1 MSLSSHPIRP
11 VERPLP
17 LRQTVYDALVE
28 LIVSGT
34 LQPGRHLVEAELARQ
49 LGVSR
54 QPIRESLHRL
64 QAEGWVELRP
74 GQGAFVHTPTEQE
87 VDQLLDVR
95 GLLEGE
101 AARLAAVS
109 STPEDVARLRELW
122 REGVAALDIDDPDRL
137 VAANAA
143 FHAQVTSMAGNVVLA
158 ELAGLVD
165 RRVRWYYGRVAR
177 TRGHESWEEHGAL
190 VDAIAAGD
198 GAAAAGIARRHSDR
212 TKQTYL
218 ARAEVSSPG
227 SAPPAA
233 PSSAS

>member
-1 MSLSSHPIRP
+1 MTLPSHPIRP
-11 VERPLP
+11 VQRPLP

-28 LIVSGT
+28 LIIAGA
-34 LQPGRHLVEAELARQ
+34 LQPGQHLVEAELARQ

-64 QAEGWVELRP
+64 QAEGWVDLRP

-101 AARLAAVS
+101 AARLAAIGAK
-109 STPEDVARLRELW
+109 PDDAARLRELW
-122 REGVAALDIDDPDRL
+122 RAGITALDDDADGDDPDAL

-143 FHAQVTSMAGNVVLA
+143 FHAQVTSMSGNVVLA

-165 RRVRWYYGRVAR
+165 RRVRWYYGRVVR
-177 TRGHESWEEHGAL
+177 TRGHESWQEHGAL
-190 VDAIAAGD
+190 VDAIEAGD
-198 GAAAAGIARRHSDR
+198 GEAAATIARHHSDR
-212 TKQTYL
+212 TKHAYL
-218 ARAEVSSPG
+218 ARDAVS
-227 SAPPAA
+227 
-233 PSSAS
+233 

>member
-1 MSLSSHPIRP
+1 MTLPRHPIRP

-28 LIVSGT
+28 LIVGGT
-34 LQPGRHLVEAELARQ
+34 LQPGQHLVEAELARQ

-101 AARLAAVS
+101 AARLAATAA
-109 STPEDVARLRELW
+109 TPEDVDRLRDLW
-122 REGVAALDIDDPDRL
+122 REGVAALDVDPDVDDDPDRL

-143 FHAQVTSMAGNVVLA
+143 FHAQVTSLAGNVVLA

-165 RRVRWYYGRVAR
+165 RRVRWYYGRVVR
-177 TRGHESWEEHGAL
+177 TRGHESWQEHGAL
-190 VDAIAAGD
+190 VDAIAASD
-198 GAAAAGIARRHSDR
+198 GAAAAEIARRHSDR
-212 TKQTYL
+212 TKHAYL
-218 ARAEVSSPG
+218 VRDGIPS
-227 SAPPAA
+227 
-233 PSSAS
+233 PSSASP

>member
-1 MSLSSHPIRP
+1 MTLPRHPIRP

-34 LQPGRHLVEAELARQ
+34 LQPGQHLVEAELARQ

-87 VDQLLDVR
+87 VDQLLEVR

-101 AARLAAVS
+101 AARLAAS
-109 STPEDVARLRELW
+109 AATPEDVARLRDLW
-122 REGVAALDIDDPDRL
+122 REGVAALDSDDDPDRL

-143 FHAQVTSMAGNVVLA
+143 FHAHVTSLAGNVVLA
-158 ELAGLVD
+158 ELAELVD
-165 RRVRWYYGRVAR
+165 RRVRWYYGRVVS
-177 TRGHESWEEHGAL
+177 TRGHESWHEHGAL

-198 GAAAAGIARRHSDR
+198 GVAAAETARQHSDR
-212 TKQTYL
+212 TKYAYHERVTDAQSG
-218 ARAEVSSPG
+218 AQ
-227 SAPPAA
+227 
-233 PSSAS
+233 

>member
-1 MSLSSHPIRP
+1 MTLPRHPIRP

-28 LIVSGT
+28 LIVGGT
-34 LQPGRHLVEAELARQ
+34 LQPGQHLVEAELARQ

-101 AARLAAVS
+101 SARLAATQA
-109 STPEDVARLRELW
+109 TPEDVARLRDLW
-122 REGVAALDIDDPDRL
+122 REGVAALDVEDDPDLL
-137 VAANAA
+137 VGANAA
-143 FHAQVTSMAGNVVLA
+143 FHAHVTSMSGNVVLA

-165 RRVRWYYGRVAR
+165 RRVRWYYGRVVR
-177 TRGHESWEEHGAL
+177 TRGQESWQEHGAL

-198 GAAAAGIARRHSDR
+198 GAAAAEIARHHSDR
-212 TKQTYL
+212 TKHAYL
-218 ARAEVSSPG
+218 TRDGASSSPT
-227 SAPPAA
+227 S
-233 PSSAS
+233 

>member
-1 MSLSSHPIRP
+1 MTLPRHPIRP

-34 LQPGRHLVEAELARQ
+34 LQPGQHLVEAELARQ

-95 GLLEGE
+95 GVLEGE
-101 AARLAAVS
+101 AARLAATS
-109 STPEDVARLRELW
+109 ATPEDVARLRDLW
-122 REGVAALDIDDPDRL
+122 REGVAALDVDDDPDRL
-137 VAANAA
+137 VTANAA
-143 FHAQVTSMAGNVVLA
+143 FHAHVTSMAGNVVLA

-165 RRVRWYYGRVAR
+165 RRVRWYYGRVVR
-177 TRGHESWEEHGAL
+177 TRGHESWQEHGAL

-198 GAAAAGIARRHSDR
+198 GIAAAEIARHHSDR
-212 TKQTYL
+212 TKQAYL
-218 ARAEVSSPG
+218 VRDGDPAP
-227 SAPPAA
+227 SAS
-233 PSSAS
+233 SSASPPS

>member
-1 MSLSSHPIRP
+1 M
-11 VERPLP
+11 P

-34 LQPGRHLVEAELARQ
+34 LQPGQHLVEAELARQ

-101 AARLAAVS
+101 AARLAAAAA
-109 STPEDVARLRELW
+109 TPEDVATLRDLW
-122 REGVAALDIDDPDRL
+122 REGVAALDSDDDPDRL

-143 FHAQVTSMAGNVVLA
+143 FHAHVTSLAGNVVLA
-158 ELAGLVD
+158 ELAELVD
-165 RRVRWYYGRVAR
+165 RRVRWYYGRVVS
-177 TRGHESWEEHGAL
+177 TRGHESWHEHGAL

-198 GAAAAGIARRHSDR
+198 GAAAAETARQHSDR
-212 TKQTYL
+212 TKCAYHERVTDS
-218 ARAEVSSPG
+218 RPG
-227 SAPPAA
+227 AQ
-233 PSSAS
+233 

>member
-1 MSLSSHPIRP
+1 MTVPSHPIRP

-34 LQPGRHLVEAELARQ
+34 LQPGQHLVEAELARQ

-101 AARLAAVS
+101 AARLAAGAA
-109 STPEDVARLRELW
+109 TPDDVESLRRLW
-122 REGVAALDIDDPDRL
+122 NEGTDALDADDHDRL
-137 VAANAA
+137 VDANAA

-165 RRVRWYYGRVAR
+165 RRVRWYYGRVVH
-177 TRGHESWEEHGAL
+177 TRGNESWQEHGAL
-190 VDAIAAGD
+190 VDAIEAGD
-198 GAAAAGIARRHSDR
+198 GDAAMAIARRHSER
-212 TKQTYL
+212 TKY
-218 ARAEVSSPG
+218 AYHERV
-227 SAPPAA
+227 PAA
-233 PSSAS
+233 QADAE

>member
-1 MSLSSHPIRP
+1 MTLPSQPIRP

-28 LIVSGT
+28 LIVGGT
-34 LQPGRHLVEAELARQ
+34 LLPGQHLVEAELARQ

-64 QAEGWVELRP
+64 QAEGWVDLRP

-101 AARLAAVS
+101 AARLAAIAAKPDDA
-109 STPEDVARLRELW
+109 TRLRELW
-122 REGVAALDIDDPDRL
+122 SDGVAALDSNDHDQI

-143 FHAQVTSMAGNVVLA
+143 FHAHVTSMSGNVVLA
-158 ELAGLVD
+158 ELVALVD
-165 RRVRWYYGRVAR
+165 RRVRWYYGRVVH
-177 TRGHESWEEHGAL
+177 TRGQESWQEHGAL
-190 VDAIAAGD
+190 VDAIEAGD
-198 GAAAAGIARRHSDR
+198 GDAAAAIARRHSER
-212 TKQTYL
+212 TKHAYHERVT
-218 ARAEVSSPG
+218 AT
-227 SAPPAA
+227 
-233 PSSAS
+233 

>member
-1 MSLSSHPIRP
+1 MPLPSHSIRP

-34 LQPGRHLVEAELARQ
+34 LQPGQHLVEAELARQ

-74 GQGAFVHTPTEQE
+74 SQGAFVHTPTQQE
-87 VDQLLDVR
+87 VHQLLDVR

-101 AARLAAVS
+101 AARLAATTATQDEV
-109 STPEDVARLRELW
+109 TRLRELW
-122 REGVAALDIDDPDRL
+122 REGTAALDGGDPDRL
-137 VAANAA
+137 IVANAA

-177 TRGHESWEEHGAL
+177 ARGHESWEEHGAL

-198 GAAAAGIARRHSDR
+198 GAAAAETARHHSDR
-212 TKQTYL
+212 TKDAYL
-218 ARAEVSSPG
+218 ARDEIS
-227 SAPPAA
+227 A
-233 PSSAS
+233 PSSASSS

>member
-1 MSLSSHPIRP
+1 MTLPSHPIRP

-28 LIVSGT
+28 LIVGGA
-34 LQPGRHLVEAELARQ
+34 LQPGQHLVEAELARQ

-64 QAEGWVELRP
+64 QAEGWVDLRP

-87 VDQLLDVR
+87 VDHLLDVR

-101 AARLAAVS
+101 AARMAAMAA
-109 STPEDVARLRELW
+109 TPEDIVRLRELW
-122 REGVAALDIDDPDRL
+122 SEGMAALEADDADRI

-143 FHAQVTSMAGNVVLA
+143 FHAYVTSLAGNVVLT

-165 RRVRWYYGRVAR
+165 RRVRWYYGRVVH
-177 TRGHESWEEHGAL
+177 TRGHESWQEHGAL
-190 VDAIAAGD
+190 VDAIEAGD
-198 GAAAAGIARRHSDR
+198 SDAATAIVRRHSER
-212 TKQTYL
+212 TKQAYHKRVT
-218 ARAEVSSPG
+218 AT
-227 SAPPAA
+227 
-233 PSSAS
+233 